1 MDHQSITQF
10 FLLYKLPL
18 CLIRIAKT
26 GGSHHCI
33 NIPILLLP
41 PYQKRQDI
49 ITLYIAFMC
58 ARTSMQKINFVIM
71 KFVCFTIS
79 L

>member
-1 MDHQSITQF
+1 MNHQSIAQF

-26 GGSHHCI
+26 GVSHHCI

-41 PYQKRQDI
+41 LYQKRQDI

-58 ARTSMQKINFVIM
+58 ARTKHAKN
-71 KFVCFTIS
+71 KFRHYEIYVFHH
-79 L
+79 